1 MKRQT
6 FQTVRQST
14 ATQQVSIPTGLIDF
28 AYIDGAACAAAGA
41 MSISQWHALVKE
53 EKAPQPVIRKPR
65 FTRWLL
71 SDVREWLIQYLTQS
85 DFTKDSE
92 IVLEKATRASQIARV
107 KAVEARRVINTLTQP
122 IEASTAVHQ

>member
-1 MKRQT
+1 MTAQIT
-6 FQTVRQST
+6 PNTRQS
-14 ATQQVSIPTGLIDF
+14 AAPQQGSIPAGLIDF

-53 EKAPQPVIRKPR
+53 EKAPNPVIRRPR

-71 SDVREWLIQYLTQS
+71 SDVRDWLIQYRTQS

-92 IVLEKATRASQIARV
+92 IVLGKAKKASQAAKV
-107 KAVEARRVINTLTQP
+107 KL
-122 IEASTAVHQ
+122 IELRQLQS